1 MSRSSRS
8 AVPTPRGDPKAV
20 AAQPPSAPQSSGDV
34 NLTPEQLEQF
44 APIVRLLA
52 AISAIPQVSHISV
65 TAITGSI
72 DLWVFMPEED
82 YEAEGR
88 ISLAERDYLNSG
100 RAHGFM
106 RHVIPGDDVAP
117 NHRPG
122 STRRAMK
129 HCHERSV
136 GNDAGASPRVPC
148 ACRDEGR
155 TIVAREAAEE
165 PENSLN

>member
-1 MSRSSRS
+1 MMSRSSRS
-8 AVPTPRGDPKAV
+8 AVPTLRGGPKAV
-20 AAQPPSAPQSSGDV
+20 AAQPPSAPQPSGDV

-106 RHVIPGDDVAP
+106 LHVIPGDDVAP
-117 NHRPG
+117 
-122 STRRAMK
+122 
-129 HCHERSV
+129 
-136 GNDAGASPRVPC
+136 
-148 ACRDEGR
+148 
-155 TIVAREAAEE
+155 
-165 PENSLN
+165 

>member
-1 MSRSSRS
+1 
-8 AVPTPRGDPKAV
+8 
-20 AAQPPSAPQSSGDV
+20 V

-52 AISAIPQVSHISV
+52 AISAIPPVSHISV

-100 RAHGFM
+100 RAHSFM
-106 RHVIPGDDVAP
+106 LHVIPGDDVTP
-117 NHRPG
+117 NRRPG
-122 STRRAMK
+122 SPLRAPN
-129 HCHERSV
+129 RS
-136 GNDAGASPRVPC
+136 SSR
-148 ACRDEGR
+148 
-155 TIVAREAAEE
+155 
-165 PENSLN
+165 